1 MAHSH
6 NHGNEDEGHER
17 KLLFAALLIGGF
29 MLAEVVGGIMS
40 GSLALLADA
49 GHMVTDFLSLGL
61 ALLATRLARRPADG
75 KRSYGFGRFQVL
87 AAFVNGLALVP
98 IALWISW
105 EAWHRINDPVPVAGG
120 MLLAI
125 AIIGLAVNIAAF
137 ALLHGHSEDNVN
149 MRAAAAHVM
158 GDLLGSLAAITA
170 GAVIIWTGWTPI
182 DPILSVVVALIILRS
197 AYTVTVDAG
206 RVLIE
211 AAPKHVTSEDIAPVL
226 VADIENVED
235 VHHVHVWMLT
245 DSKPMATLHARL
257 TPGSDIVIATRG
269 IKTLLH
275 DRFGIE
281 HATVEIEFGVCADAP
296 TEAHA

>member
-1 MAHSH
+1 MAHAHSH
-6 NHGNEDEGHER
+6 GGEGHER
-17 KLLFAALLIGGF
+17 RLLLASLIIGGF
-29 MLAEVVGGIMS
+29 MLAEVVGGIVS

-61 ALLATRLARRPADG
+61 AFLATRMAKRPADG
-75 KRSYGFGRFQVL
+75 KRSYGFGRLQVL

-98 IALWISW
+98 IAIWIVA

-125 AIIGLAVNIAAF
+125 AILGLGVNIAAF
-137 ALLHGHSEDNVN
+137 ALLHGHGDDNVN
-149 MRAAAAHVM
+149 IRAAAAHVM

-182 DPILSVVVALIILRS
+182 DPLLSVLVALIILRS
-197 AYTVTVDAG
+197 GYIVTRDAG

-211 AAPKHVTSEDIAPVL
+211 AAPPEIDTDEIGPAL
-226 VADIENVED
+226 VESIDEVKG

-245 DSKPMATLHARL
+245 DSKPMATLHAQLVPDTAVARA
-257 TPGSDIVIATRG
+257 VVA

-281 HATVEIEFGVCADAP
+281 HATVEVEFETCADNHAK
-296 TEAHA
+296 AHA